1 MVLYWNINSNYVD
14 QSLEWSLY
22 ITSMSRPIS
31 ALFTGA
37 KNSINSRVRQAWKGS
52 NHKQKKTESSSH
64 EQNIQ
69 NGKDGEKC
77 TDSAPKLPFLLH
89 TSGACPLISEGRALH
104 ESRASLWK
112 KSLFSGWVRL
122 TAQKKCS
129 CSCTV
134 SCTHG
139 TKTMCINR
147 LILTG

>member
-89 TSGACPLISEGRALH
+89 TSGACPLTSEGRALQ

-112 KSLFSGWVRL
+112 NPFFLVEWGL
-122 TAQKKCS
+122 LPKKMFLLMYS
-129 CSCTV
+129 FMHTRNQNHV
-134 SCTHG
+134 YQ
-139 TKTMCINR
+139 
-147 LILTG
+147 

>member
-52 NHKQKKTESSSH
+52 NHKQRKNLKVVVMSKIYKMVKMVKCLQIALQSFRSSCTLQEPVLWLMREELFKKAEH
-64 EQNIQ
+64 HLKNI
-69 NGKDGEKC
+69 
-77 TDSAPKLPFLLH
+77 PFFLVEWCLLH
-89 TSGACPLISEGRALH
+89 
-104 ESRASLWK
+104 
-112 KSLFSGWVRL
+112 
-122 TAQKKCS
+122 KKCP
-129 CSCTV
+129 CSSTV
-134 SCTHG
+134 SCTHR